1 MAARKLRVADEP
13 EDDDAPI
20 TMRDIKRGAT
30 IAAWIGAIIT
40 GTLVAIATALSIVQ
54 SLREL
59 AQ

>member
-13 EDDDAPI
+13 EDDTPI
-20 TMRDIKRGAT
+20 TMRDVRRGAT